1 MPGGDAIDL
10 AIHAI
15 AQVQAPG
22 MQPEGARANLS
33 VAAGGNAMT
42 TVTLQA
48 GKCYSVVVLPNP
60 PVGGVAAF
68 KAELLVPL
76 TQGVAAQANGGAPNG
91 TVIGAGG
98 NCVAPLLP
106 VPTPYSVRVT
116 ANAGT
121 GGVAVQLYSK
131 IK

>member
-1 MPGGDAIDL
+1 MAIR
-10 AIHAI
+10 AI

-33 VAAGGNAMT
+33 LAAGGNQVT

-48 GKCYSVVVLPNP
+48 GKCYTVVVYPNP
-60 PVGGVAAF
+60 PIGGVTSM
-68 KAELLVPL
+68 KAELLTPL
-76 TQGVAAQANGGAPNG
+76 TQQVAAPAANGMAPNG
-91 TVIGAGG
+91 AVIGAGNG
-98 NCVAPLLP
+98 CVAPLLP

-121 GGVAVQLYSK
+121 GGVAVQLFSK